1 MQEKKPLTAQNK
13 VLIGLYFLIG
23 IASLVIASFANATP
37 NGPPLVIL
45 TIWLNGV
52 LWYAGISIAAQ
63 LRPVPQ
69 ILEFI
74 KHLAVMSTIVIIFF
88 L

>member
-13 VLIGLYFLIG
+13 VLIGLYLLIG
-23 IASLVIASFANATP
+23 IASLVIASLANANP

-52 LWYAGISIAAQ
+52 LWYAGISIVAQ

-74 KHLAVMSTIVIIFF
+74 KHFAVMSTIVIIFF
-88 L
+88 I